1 MNVLK
6 LTEQEAFNEG
16 ADLWVISN
24 DPQLLWWEKL
34 DFQSR
39 HLLTKNYLHE
49 KTIPPAELIDIVK
62 ATSLNQLEKL
72 NLKNYVL
79 LGTEDHFLNKWVLVY
94 AKMPPTELAET
105 IEDLSRKLNFT
116 AVRFFS
122 DSQKSI
128 QALKARPTA
137 SSLSISYIENT

>member
-6 LTEQEAFNEG
+6 LSEQEAFSEG

-24 DPQLLWWEKL
+24 DPQLAWWEKL
-34 DFQSR
+34 DFHSR
-39 HLLTKNYLHE
+39 QLLTKNYLHE
-49 KTIPPAELIDIVK
+49 KATPPTELIDIVK

-79 LGTEDHFLNKWVLVY
+79 LGTTDHFLNKWVLVY
-94 AKMPPTELAET
+94 TQMPAAELADT
-105 IEDLSRKLNFT
+105 LSDLSKKLNFSSL
-116 AVRFFS
+116 RFFS
-122 DSQKSI
+122 DSQKCI
-128 QALKARPTA
+128 EALKARPTA